1 MNKYLNT
8 YLMLSFACWLIH
20 PTIVEVFVNGNNIGM
35 SHYFSINAIMKSFM
49 LGLVFTI
56 IFSLISM
63 RR

>member
-1 MNKYLNT
+1 MNKHLNT

-35 SHYFSINAIMKSFM
+35 SNYFSINAIMKSFM